1 MKRTKLTR
9 MILLLVL
16 VTTAIGAGYA
26 YKEYNR
32 KRPSAA
38 NMNADFSDDIGTFTK
53 AFTTNLE
60 AANKKYL
67 NKIISI
73 KSVVHGIEKDE
84 LGLYTIIFRDSIS
97 NTSIRCLMDS
107 AFNQQAATIQPTMQ
121 VQLNG
126 TCTGYQ
132 PDDMGLGA
140 DIILQ
145 RTVIH

>member
-1 MKRTKLTR
+1 MKRTKFTR
-9 MILLLVL
+9 MILLFVL
-16 VTTAIGAGYA
+16 VATALGAGYA

-38 NMNADFSDDIGTFTK
+38 NMTADFSEDIGNFAKTF
-53 AFTTNLE
+53 ATNLD

-84 LGLYTIIFRDSIS
+84 LGLYTIIFRDSTS

-107 AFNQQAATIQPTMQ
+107 AYNHQAATIRPTMQ
-121 VQLNG
+121 VQLKG